1 MFLFAALGVVMT
13 AASASLVGETVSDP
27 VSLIGHIP
35 SPGWVAVAMALIIVA
50 TLLTNTAANIVRRPT
65 TSRTSH
71 RNSSAAP
78 APSGSPV
85 SSAWR

>member
-27 VSLIGHIP
+27 VSLIGHVP

-50 TLLTNTAANIVRRPT
+50 TL
-65 TSRTSH
+65 
-71 RNSSAAP
+71 
-78 APSGSPV
+78 
-85 SSAWR
+85 